1 MNLGNNK
8 IRKKNK
14 KHATTLRNNISI
26 MIRAIVHWDL
36 ESPSELR
43 VEHRTGS
50 MVKVNSRESSARS
63 TRSSFNQVMNLHRSS
78 ISETINWYMIFWNY
92 GEANTASPTQEC

>member
-26 MIRAIVHWDL
+26 MIRAIVH
-36 ESPSELR
+36 
-43 VEHRTGS
+43 
-50 MVKVNSRESSARS
+50 
-63 TRSSFNQVMNLHRSS
+63 
-78 ISETINWYMIFWNY
+78 
-92 GEANTASPTQEC
+92 